1 MTESYSQAKQDV
13 FVSHVLKNL
22 KNGFFI
28 DIGCGDPIGINNSY
42 FLESELEW
50 DGICIDISD
59 QDYSNRK
66 AKFYNKSALDID
78 YKEFF
83 KENNVPKVIDYLSL
97 DIDCPYTL
105 DALKLIVKATKH
117 EYKVITIEH
126 DWYQLEDRL
135 IYREEQRE
143 ILEGLGYKRLASDVY
158 LNDHEYFED
167 WWINPKYIDIN
178 EFSYLQCDKTHCDE
192 IASKIVNR

>member
-1 MTESYSQAKQDV
+1 MTQSYSQAKQDV

-28 DIGCGDPIGINNSY
+28 DIGCGDPVGINNSY
-42 FLESELEW
+42 FFESELGW
-50 DGICIDISD
+50 DGVCIDITN

-66 AKFYNKSALDID
+66 AKFYNRSALDIN

-83 KENNVPKVIDYLSL
+83 EENNVPKIVDYLSL

-105 DALKLIVKATKH
+105 DALKLIVKATDY

-135 IYREEQRE
+135 VYREEQRK
-143 ILEGLGYKRLASDVY
+143 ILEDLGYKRLASDVY

-167 WWINPKYIDIN
+167 WWINPKYIDIT

-192 IASKIVNR
+192 IVNKIVNK